1 MRTIL
6 RVVLYDVLLALVYIA
21 CDVYL
26 AYWYFSKGHQYWA
39 ALTIGAVA
47 LPGTLGEGSWGSV
60 GSD

>member
-1 MRTIL
+1 M
-6 RVVLYDVLLALVYIA
+6 VLYDVLLALVYIA

-26 AYWYFSKGHQYWA
+26 AYWYFSQGHQYWA